1 MKRIL
6 VVEDDFINQRFLTFI
21 LKDSYNIE
29 IAGNGVEALYTL
41 SRKEFDLVLMDYAM
55 PVMDGAK
62 ATSIIRNTE
71 SRFKNIPI
79 IMITT
84 NILEE
89 DRRYCFKC
97 GVNEYLLK
105 PISPEKLLCTIER
118 YFILL

>member
-6 VVEDDFINQRFLTFI
+6 VVEDNFINQRFIAFI
-21 LKDSYNIE
+21 LKDSYDIE
-29 IAGNGVEALYTL
+29 IAANGQEALYTL
-41 SRKEFDLVLMDYAM
+41 AHKEFDLVLMDYAM

-84 NILEE
+84 NTLED
-89 DRRYCFKC
+89 DRRHCLKC

-105 PISPEKLLCTIER
+105 PISPEKLLYAVEH
-118 YFILL
+118 YFM

>member
-6 VVEDDFINQRFLTFI
+6 IVEDNLVNQKLFGLI
-21 LKDSYNIE
+21 LKENYIVDFAN
-29 IAGNGVEALYTL
+29 NGEESLYL
-41 SRKEFDLVLMDYAM
+41 LRRKEFDLVLMDYAM

-62 ATSIIRNTE
+62 TTSIIRNTE

-89 DRRYCFKC
+89 DRRYCLKC